1 MGNESILT
9 ERRGQIWIVT
19 INRPAAMNS
28 LDVPA
33 MRLLH
38 DAMTAFRDDSSLS
51 VAVLTGAGD
60 RAFCTGA
67 DLKQTLPPQASFA
80 EGYFEPPEQ
89 SIELG
94 LYVRAIALG
103 ELGIKKPLIAAV
115 NGHALG
121 GGLELA
127 LACDLRIADTAATF
141 GLPEPRWA
149 TIPAI
154 GGVSRLMRAVPT
166 AVAMNML
173 LTGDRIDAVEAHRIG
188 LVSDLVDAG
197 TVVAHA
203 VEIADRISKNG
214 PLAVRAVKEAAT
226 RSQNVPLTEAVALE
240 QMMWGILRDSYD
252 RVEGRRAFAE
262 RRDPNFEG
270 R

>member
-1 MGNESILT
+1 MSILT
-9 ERRGQIWIVT
+9 EARGGVWLVT
-19 INRPAAMNS
+19 IDRPDAMNS

-38 DAMTAFRDDSSLS
+38 DAMIEFRDNSSLS
-51 VAVLTGAGD
+51 VAVLTGTGE

-67 DLKQTLPPQASFA
+67 DLKQTLPPAASFA

-94 LYVRAIALG
+94 LYIRAIAIG
-103 ELGIKKPLIAAV
+103 ELGIKKPMIAAV

-121 GGLELA
+121 GGLEIA
-127 LACDLRIADTAATF
+127 LACDLRIAATGASF

-149 TIPAI
+149 STPGI
-154 GGVSRLMRAVPT
+154 GGISRLLRAVPS
-166 AVAMNML
+166 AIAMKML
-173 LTGDRIDAVEAHRIG
+173 LTGDRIDAIEAHRVG
-188 LVSDLVDAG
+188 LVSDLVEPD
-197 TVVAHA
+197 TLVDHA
-203 VEIADRISKNG
+203 VEVAERIGRNG

-226 RSQNVPLTEAVALE
+226 RAQNMPLSEAVALE
-240 QMMWGILRDSYD
+240 QLMWGMLRDTHD
-252 RVEGRRAFAE
+252 RVEGRLAFAE
-262 RRDPNFEG
+262 RRDPRFEG